1 MCSIGY
7 TFGSKMLYI
16 TRKIGEEIVIN
27 NDIFVIIKEVSKNKV
42 KIGFRFPDQ
51 ATILRKELYD
61 KISIENMMAKDSA
74 KQEDLPEI
82 KSIATK
88 FDINNSCKGS

>member
-1 MCSIGY
+1 MWLTRY

-27 NDIFVIIKEVSKNKV
+27 NDIFLIVKEVSKNKV
-42 KIGFRFPDQ
+42 KIGFKFPDQ

-61 KISIENMMAKDSA
+61 KISTENLMAQNST

-88 FDINNSCKGS
+88 FDINNSSRE